1 MKKQIRI
8 LHTEWSDGWGG
19 QEIRIINEMLAVR
32 ESGVEV
38 FLACRKDSII
48 SKNAS
53 EQNIEVF
60 KLPFKGIVDIKTVLM
75 LYRII
80 KNKKIDIVN
89 THSGKDTWTGG
100 AAAKLAGAKFIRTR
114 HLSNKI
120 NSSRLNFINELA
132 DFIITTGEYVK
143 NSMIKYNRIDSGKI
157 VSIPTGVDEKVF
169 DPSIYDKNENRKL
182 FGVRSDQI
190 AVGILAVLRRFKRH
204 DIFVTAAESILK
216 QYPNTVFLIAGD
228 GPQKE
233 NIENLIKLKNLQKQV
248 RMVGYVSE
256 PAKFLSAIDLF
267 MLTSD
272 SNEGVPQAILQA
284 LMMKLPVIAADVG
297 SVSDLWH
304 KNNFMLIEPGSP
316 DMLAVNAG
324 DLIKNKALRQTYSN
338 RARDYVVRNFSKAVM
353 TDKLLHSYGKILSN

>member
-1 MKKQIRI
+1 MKHIRV

-48 SKNAS
+48 SKKAL

-60 KLPFKGIVDIKTVLM
+60 KLPFKGIVDIKTILT
-75 LYRII
+75 LYGII

-100 AAAKLAGAKFIRTR
+100 IAAKLAGAKFIRTR
-114 HLSNKI
+114 HLSNRI

-132 DFIITTGEYVK
+132 DLIITTGEYVK
-143 NSMIKYNRIDSGKI
+143 NSMIKYNRIDPDKI
-157 VSIPTGVDEKVF
+157 VSIPTGVDEMVF
-169 DPSIYDKNENRKL
+169 DPSKYDKKENRKL
-182 FGVRSDQI
+182 FGIRSDQTAI
-190 AVGILAVLRRFKRH
+190 GILAVLRKFKRH
-204 DIFVTAAESILK
+204 DIFVTAAEVIAK

-248 RMVGYVSE
+248 KMVGYVSE
-256 PAKFLSAIDLF
+256 PARFLSAIDLF

-272 SNEGVPQAILQA
+272 SNEGVPQAIIQA
-284 LMMKLPVIAADVG
+284 LMMRLPIVAADVG
-297 SVSDLWH
+297 SVRDLWYED
-304 KNNFMLIEPGSP
+304 NFMLIEPASP
-316 DMLAVNAG
+316 DIIAANAG
-324 DLIKNKALRQTYSN
+324 NLIKNKELRNTYSN
-338 RARDYVVRNFSKAVM
+338 RARDYAVKNSSKAVM
-353 TDKLLHSYGKILSN
+353 TDKLLRSYGEILND

>member
-32 ESGVEV
+32 EAGVEV

-48 SKNAS
+48 SKKAS
-53 EQNIEVF
+53 EQNIETF
-60 KLPFKGIVDIKTVLM
+60 KLPFKGIVDIKTILM

-100 AAAKLAGAKFIRTR
+100 VSAKLAGAKFVRTR
-114 HLSNKI
+114 HLSNRI

-132 DFIITTGEYVK
+132 DLIITTGEYIK
-143 NSMIKYNRIDSGKI
+143 NSMIKYNRIDPDKI
-157 VSIPTGVDEKVF
+157 VSIPTGVDEMVF
-169 DPSIYDKNENRKL
+169 DPSKYDKKDNRKL
-182 FGVRSDQI
+182 FGIKSDQTAI
-190 AVGILAVLRRFKRH
+190 GILAVLRRFKRH
-204 DIFVTAAESILK
+204 DIFVTAAEAISK

-228 GPQKE
+228 GPQKK
-233 NIENLIKLKNLQKQV
+233 NIENLIKSKNLQK
-248 RMVGYVSE
+248 RIKMVGYISE

-284 LMMKLPVIAADVG
+284 LMMKLPVIAANVG

-316 DMLAVNAG
+316 DMLAANAVN
-324 DLIKNKALRQTYSN
+324 LIKNKELCQIYSN
-338 RARDYVVRNFSKAVM
+338 RARDYVVGNFSKAVM
-353 TDKLLHSYGKILSN
+353 TDKLLYSYGKILNN